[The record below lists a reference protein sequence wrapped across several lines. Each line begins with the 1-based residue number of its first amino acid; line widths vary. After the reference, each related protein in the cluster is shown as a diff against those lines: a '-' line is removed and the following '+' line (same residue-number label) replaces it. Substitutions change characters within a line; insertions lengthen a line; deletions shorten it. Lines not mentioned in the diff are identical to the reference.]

1 MNKIQLL
8 TKDIEKSF
16 KGLNRLTLVC
26 VCLSFIFSLVV
37 GLAALNYAERQREK
51 IYVLDQGKSLLL
63 ALQTD
68 AVMSK
73 ELEIKDHVSRFHE
86 LLFTLSPQK
95 KTIQENLDRA
105 FNLAD
110 KSAYEYSQDLAE
122 KGYYS
127 RLVSANI
134 SQQMIVD
141 SVVFQGNGYPYQV
154 KTFARQYVIRE
165 SRRRTRDERL
175 DARPPVA
182 TNDERRLEN
191 KRSKRS
197 TQDLGRRKRHATF
210 VRTGVF
216 RLSYRSRRF
225 ERSSRQPRRSQQN
238 RATFDATIPAIQY

>member
-16 KGLNRLTLVC
+16 KRLNRLTLVC

-86 LLFTLSPQK
+86 LMFTLSPQK

-165 SRRRTRDERL
+165 STMSEYAFVSSCQVLNASRSDVNPHGLIIEKF
-175 DARPPVA
+175 VV
-182 TNDERRLEN
+182 LEN
-191 KRSKRS
+191 NLIE
-197 TQDLGRRKRHATF
+197 TRKR
-210 VRTGVF
+210 
-216 RLSYRSRRF
+216 
-225 ERSSRQPRRSQQN
+225 
-238 RATFDATIPAIQY
+238 